1 MSNNV
6 QYTLSLKDQISETL
20 DKVDKKASGLDD
32 KFGGLKKTLAVLG
45 GTAAIIGFGKS
56 AITAFNESA
65 QASAQLEAGLR
76 STGNAVGLT
85 SSALQEQAKALQAVT
100 TYDDD
105 AIVGMQSLLLTF
117 TNIKDKVFQE
127 ATPAILDMATRMGGD
142 LNGAALQVGKALQDP
157 IKGIT
162 ALGRAGVSF
171 DESQKAQIKNFV
183 ETNQLAKAQSLIL
196 GELNKEF
203 AGSAEA
209 AALSGTGAW
218 QQLSNTYGDVLED
231 IGQLILT
238 MGQGLLP
245 VIRGAVSALGTM
257 VTFVKEN
264 TTMFKQL
271 GMVVGV
277 AAVAWGT
284 YTVVQNA
291 AIIATKI
298 MTASQWLLNA
308 ALTANPVGLVIAGIA
323 ALTAGFIVAY
333 NKSATFRAG
342 LWGLW
347 GAIKAVGESIK
358 MYFGG
363 IGEILQG
370 VFTLDPTKIE
380 SGVKNMASAV
390 FGAGERI
397 AQGASEGYK
406 AGMADFAKDKQAKTQ
421 AEGVSA
427 GGMVAP
433 TAGLSTAGANAT
445 ATPSKAKSVAEG
457 TKVTTIN
464 VSIKDLIGEYNLN
477 VTNVREGSEK
487 VKQMVVDA
495 LTGAVNDFQLIVQ

>member
-1 MSNNV
+1 
-6 QYTLSLKDQISETL
+6 
-20 DKVDKKASGLDD
+20 
-32 KFGGLKKTLAVLG
+32 
-45 GTAAIIGFGKS
+45 
-56 AITAFNESA
+56 
-65 QASAQLEAGLR
+65 
-76 STGNAVGLT
+76 
-85 SSALQEQAKALQAVT
+85 
-100 TYDDD
+100 
-105 AIVGMQSLLLTF
+105 
-117 TNIKDKVFQE
+117 
-127 ATPAILDMATRMGGD
+127 MGGD

-157 IKGIT
+157 IQGIN
-162 ALGRAGVSF
+162 ALRRAGVLF

-203 AGSAEA
+203 GGSAEA
-209 AALSGTGAW
+209 AALAGTGPW

-245 VIRGAVSALGTM
+245 VINGAVSALGTM

-264 TTMFKQL
+264 STMIKQL
-271 GMVVGV
+271 AFVVGV
-277 AAVAWGT
+277 ATAGWGA
-284 YTVVQNA
+284 YTLVQNA

-323 ALTAGFIVAY
+323 ALTAGFVVAY

-347 GAIKAVGESIK
+347 GALKAVGESFSL
-358 MYFGG
+358 YFGG
-363 IGEILQG
+363 LGEIIKG
-370 VFTLDPTKIE
+370 VFSFDASMIE

-397 AQGASEGYK
+397 AKGAQEGYS

-433 TAGLSTAGANAT
+433 TAGLATAGTNANP
-445 ATPSKAKSVAEG
+445 TPSKSKSVAEG